1 LIGWLFSLKRTART
15 GQEEKVRKYF
25 GTDGIRGRA
34 NGVITPELALKVGQA
49 AGLVFR
55 RGDHRHRVLIGKD
68 TRLSGYMIET
78 ALVAGFTSVGMDVL
92 LTGPIPTPA
101 VGMLTRSMRA
111 DLGVMI
117 SASHNPFA
125 DNGIKLFGPD
135 GFKLSDEVELEIEGL
150 IESELIKRLAKSAD
164 LGRAK
169 RIDGVQDRY
178 IEFAKRTLPRN
189 LSLGGLRVV
198 VDCANGAAYRVAPEA
213 LRELDAEV
221 IAIGVEPD
229 GFNINRECGS
239 TEPAALCLKVKEM
252 RADIGI
258 ALDGDAD
265 RVLMVD
271 ERGRVIDGD
280 QLLAV
285 IAQSWK
291 EEGRLSV
298 SGIVATVMSNLG
310 LERYLDK
317 LGISL
322 ARTPV
327 GDRYV
332 LDHMRTHGYNVGG
345 ESSGHIILSDY
356 TTTGDGLLAALQ
368 ILAVVKKQEQPV
380 SRVCHRFDPLPQ
392 VLKNVR
398 YKSGKPLENAE
409 VRSAIEHAEA
419 RLNTHGRL
427 IIRLSGT
434 ESVIRVM
441 GEGEDRV
448 LVEEIVEGI
457 VDALTNAAAA

>member
-1 LIGWLFSLKRTART
+1 
-15 GQEEKVRKYF
+15 VRKYF

-34 NGVITPELALKVGQA
+34 NGVITPELALRVGQA

-150 IESELIKRLAKSAD
+150 IESELLKRLAKSAD

-221 IAIGVEPD
+221 IALGVEPD

-332 LDHMRTHGYNVGG
+332 LDHMRAHGYNVGG

-419 RLNTHGRL
+419 RLNIHGRL
-427 IIRLSGT
+427 IIRPSGT